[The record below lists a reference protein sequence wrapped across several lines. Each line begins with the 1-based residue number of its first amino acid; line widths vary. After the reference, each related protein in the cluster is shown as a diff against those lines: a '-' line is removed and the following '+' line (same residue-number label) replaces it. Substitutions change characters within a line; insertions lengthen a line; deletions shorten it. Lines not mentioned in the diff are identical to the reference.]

1 MNLVQLRRKF
11 SLLIIAMGVGFFAPI
26 VSADDAINPTVTVGS
41 KKFTESVILGEMVS
55 LLAEHAGGSVTH
67 RRELGGTRVLW
78 NALVDGSIDM
88 YPEYTGTL
96 REEIFIGQAVG
107 NEDALRKL
115 LATHGVRM
123 SEPMGFNNTYAIG
136 MNREQAKNLGITA
149 LSDLRD
155 HPELRFGFT
164 SEFMDRGDGWP
175 SLCEAYRL
183 PQKNVRGMDHDLCY
197 RALAAGG
204 IDLMDMYATDA
215 EISYYNLAVLRDDLK
230 HFPRYEAVLLY
241 RDGLADRAAAVLKQ
255 VLLLGGSIDER
266 TMTGINARVK
276 LDDIPESQAAADFL
290 REKFDIEVKVNVE
303 SIGARL
309 WRTTCEHLFLVLVS
323 LSASIFVGIPL
334 GVIASK
340 RPRLG
345 QLVLG
350 VVGVVQTIPA
360 LALLVLLMTLLRP
373 LSVVGVESIGA
384 HPAIAALFLYSLLPI
399 VRNTYTG
406 LMGIPLPLRE
416 SATALGLSGQA
427 QLLRVELPLALPT
440 LLAGVKTAAVLN
452 IGFAT
457 LGALIGA
464 GGYGQPI
471 LTGIRLDNISLI
483 LQGALPAAGLAI
495 LAQGMFELFE
505 RTVVS
510 RGLRLRHRD

>member
-1 MNLVQLRRKF
+1 MNLVQTARKPVA
-11 SLLIIAMGVGFFAPI
+11 LLLAITVLLWT
-26 VSADDAINPTVTVGS
+26 SAAKADVVTHPMVTVGS
-41 KKFTESVILGEMVS
+41 KKFTESVILGEMIS
-55 LLAEHAGGSVTH
+55 LLAEHAGGRVTH

-78 NALVDGSIDM
+78 NALIDGSIDM

-96 REEIFIGQAVG
+96 REEIFVGQAVG
-107 NEDALRKL
+107 DEDALRKQ
-115 LATHGVRM
+115 LAVHGVRM

-136 MNREQAKNLGITA
+136 INPEQANKLEIST
-149 LSDLRD
+149 LSNLRD
-155 HPELRFGFT
+155 HPKLRFGFT

-175 SLCEAYRL
+175 SLRDAYRL
-183 PQKNVRGMDHDLCY
+183 PQQDVRGMDHDLCY

-215 EISYYNLAVLRDDLK
+215 EISYYNLVVLRDDLQ

-241 RDGLADRAAAVLKQ
+241 REELADRAPAVLEQ
-255 VLLLGGSIDER
+255 VLVLGGSIDER
-266 TMTGINARVK
+266 SMTAINARVK
-276 LDDIPESQAAADFL
+276 LDGVPETLAAADFL
-290 REKFDIEVKVNVE
+290 RKKFGVDVKVDVE

-323 LSASIFVGIPL
+323 LSASILVGIPL

-340 RPRLG
+340 KPRLG
-345 QLVLG
+345 QMVLG

-416 SATALGLSGQA
+416 SAMALGLSGKA

-495 LAQGMFELFE
+495 LAQGLFELFE

-510 RGLRLRHRD
+510 RGLRLRVRE